1 MNLYFLG
8 ILAALVVFFAV
19 GIGKPSGAREQA
31 RMERNDAVCGGDCGG
46 GVRALLHEYQR
57 RL

>member
-19 GIGKPSGAREQA
+19 GIAAG
-31 RMERNDAVCGGDCGG
+31 RMPGQKMRVMRIASSTG
-46 GVRALLHEYQR
+46 LT
-57 RL
+57 

>member
-19 GIGKPSGAREQA
+19 GIAAGRMVKDPSYDYFETI
-31 RMERNDAVCGGDCGG
+31 E
-46 GVRALLHEYQR
+46 
-57 RL
+57 